1 MIRSEV
7 NGYIVLYRA
16 LGIDVIEEEVEINV
30 IIPEIGYE
38 DTYFISLFDYEHG
51 YYIKDGNAMLHSDW
65 YNVVNNESN
74 VKYTD

>member
-7 NGYIVLYRA
+7 NGYIVLYSA
-16 LGIDVIEEEVEINV
+16 LGEVEINV

-65 YNVVNNESN
+65 YNVVNNASN